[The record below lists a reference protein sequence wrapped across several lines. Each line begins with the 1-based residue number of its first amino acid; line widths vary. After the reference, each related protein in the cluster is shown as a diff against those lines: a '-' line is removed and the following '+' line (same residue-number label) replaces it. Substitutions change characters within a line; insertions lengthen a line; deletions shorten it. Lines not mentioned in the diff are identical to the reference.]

1 MTEEEKKAI
10 FEISKRIGYKV
21 GTYCNEEEIEVFE
34 KLLEDYKYK
43 NNLIG
48 LQQKEIKKKDK
59 IIDLMADFIDE
70 NIDDCLLNILNIDE
84 PCENYVGKNKKLCKY
99 CIKQYFSMK
108 VEDKQC

>member
-1 MTEEEKKAI
+1 MNNIERCKELIKKEHECWIGITNQLAI
-10 FEISKRIGYKV
+10 KELL
-21 GTYCNEEEIEVFE
+21 E
-34 KLLEDYKYK
+34 KL
-43 NNLIG
+43 
-48 LQQKEIKKKDK
+48 KKKDK

-108 VEDKQC
+108 VEDRQC